1 MSLYTDTFHSR
12 IRGRR
17 GETNRKAGI
26 NMAMVTLIRNAKVYQ
41 PEYAGVKDILVLG
54 GRIAAVGEGLKA
66 DFGGSVEVEEMDAD
80 GMAAV
85 PGFIDSHEHIL
96 GGGGEG
102 GFQTRTPEAS
112 LGDLIRNGI
121 TTVVGCIG
129 TDSVARDMTALLAKA
144 HALENEGISTYVYTG
159 SYRVPVQ
166 TLTDSIMKDIMM
178 LDKVIGVGEVAISDH
193 RSSQPTFEEFA
204 RIAADARVAGMLS
217 GKAGVVNVHLGDS
230 PRHMDLIERVLHET
244 EIPAS
249 QFLPTHVNRNA
260 GLFDACLELAKEG
273 LTIDFSG
280 NEDIDYWETICDEVR
295 VCRGVRRLLDMGISS
310 DRFTISSDG
319 QGSMPVFNAQ
329 GEYQGIGIGKA
340 SSLLKEIRECV
351 QKEEIPLEIAV
362 KGITSNVA
370 SVLKLGAKGQL
381 KAGFDADICFL
392 TDDTLELKT
401 VMAKGQFVVKDGE
414 QQVFGTF
421 EKK

>member
-1 MSLYTDTFHSR
+1 
-12 IRGRR
+12 
-17 GETNRKAGI
+17 
-26 NMAMVTLIRNAKVYQ
+26 MAMVTLIRGAKVYQ
-41 PEYAGVKDILVLG
+41 PEYAGMKDILVLNG
-54 GRIAAVGEGLKA
+54 KIAAVGENLKA
-66 DFGGSVEVEEMDAD
+66 DFGGSVEVEEVNAE

-85 PGFIDSHEHIL
+85 PGFIDSHEHIM

-102 GFQTRTPEAS
+102 GFATRTPEAN
-112 LGDLIRNGI
+112 LKDLVMNGI

-144 HALENEGISTYVYTG
+144 HALEAEGITTYVYTG
-159 SYRVPVQ
+159 SYRVPIQ
-166 TLTDSIMKDIMM
+166 TLTDSLMKDIMM
-178 LDKVIGVGEVAISDH
+178 LDKVIGVGEVAVSDH

-217 GKAGVVNVHLGDS
+217 GKAGIVNVHLGDS
-230 PRHMDLIERVLHET
+230 ARKMDLIERVIHET

-260 GLFDACLELAKEG
+260 ALFDNCLELAKEG
-273 LTIDFSG
+273 LTIDFTG

-295 VCRGVRRLLDMGISS
+295 VCKGIRRLLDMGISS

-319 QGSMPVFNAQ
+319 QGSMPIFNAA

-340 SSLLKEIRECV
+340 SCLLKEVRECV
-351 QKEEIPLEIAV
+351 QKEGIPLETAV

-381 KAGFDADICFL
+381 KPGFDADICL
-392 TDDTLELKT
+392 LSEDTLELKT
-401 VMAKGQFVVKDGE
+401 VMAKGQFVVRDGA

-421 EKK
+421 ERA

>member
-1 MSLYTDTFHSR
+1 
-12 IRGRR
+12 
-17 GETNRKAGI
+17 
-26 NMAMVTLIRNAKVYQ
+26 MAMVTLIRNAKVYQ
-41 PEYAGVKDILVLG
+41 PEYAGVKDILVLNG
-54 GRIAAVGEGLKA
+54 KIAAVGEKLKA
-66 DFGGSVEVEEMDAD
+66 DFGGSVEAEELDAE

-85 PGFIDSHEHIL
+85 PGFIDSHEHIM

-102 GFQTRTPEAS
+102 GFATRTPEAN
-112 LGDLIRNGI
+112 LKDLVLNGI

-144 HALENEGISTYVYTG
+144 HALEAEGITAYAYTG
-159 SYRVPVQ
+159 SYRVPIQ
-166 TLTDSIMKDIMM
+166 TLTDSLMKDIMM
-178 LDKVIGVGEVAISDH
+178 LDKVIGVGEVAVSDH

-217 GKAGVVNVHLGDS
+217 GKAGIVNVHLGDS
-230 PRHMDLIERVLHET
+230 ARRMDLIERVIHET

-260 GLFDACLELAKEG
+260 ALFDNCLELAKEG
-273 LTIDFSG
+273 LTIDFTG

-295 VCRGVRRLLDMGISS
+295 VCKGIRRLLDLGISS
-310 DRFTISSDG
+310 NRFTISSDG
-319 QGSMPVFNAQ
+319 QGSMPVFNAA

-340 SSLLKEIRECV
+340 SCLLKEVRECV
-351 QKEEIPLEIAV
+351 QKEGIPLEIAV

-381 KAGFDADICFL
+381 KAGFDADICL
-392 TDDTLELKT
+392 LAEDSLELKT
-401 VMAKGQFVVKDGE
+401 VMAKGQFVVRDGV

-421 EKK
+421 ERA

>member
-1 MSLYTDTFHSR
+1 
-12 IRGRR
+12 
-17 GETNRKAGI
+17 
-26 NMAMVTLIRNAKVYQ
+26 MAMVTLIRNAKVYQ
-41 PEYAGVKDILVLG
+41 PEYAGVKDILVLNG
-54 GRIAAVGEGLKA
+54 KIAAVGEKLKA
-66 DFGGSVEVEEMDAD
+66 DFGGSVEAEELDAE

-85 PGFIDSHEHIL
+85 PGFIDSHEHIM

-102 GFQTRTPEAS
+102 GFATRTPEAN
-112 LGDLIRNGI
+112 LKDLVLNGI

-144 HALENEGISTYVYTG
+144 HALEAEGITAYAYTG
-159 SYRVPVQ
+159 SYRVPIQ
-166 TLTDSIMKDIMM
+166 TLTDSLMKDIMM
-178 LDKVIGVGEVAISDH
+178 LDKVIGVGEVAVSDH

-217 GKAGVVNVHLGDS
+217 GKAGIVNVHLGDS
-230 PRHMDLIERVLHET
+230 ARKMDLIERVIHET

-260 GLFDACLELAKEG
+260 ALFDNCLELAKEG
-273 LTIDFSG
+273 LTIDFTG

-295 VCRGVRRLLDMGISS
+295 VCKGIRRLLDLGISS

-319 QGSMPVFNAQ
+319 QGSMPVCNAA

-340 SSLLKEIRECV
+340 SCLLKEVRECV
-351 QKEEIPLEIAV
+351 QKEGIPLEIAV

-381 KAGFDADICFL
+381 KAGFDADICL
-392 TDDTLELKT
+392 LAEDSLELKT
-401 VMAKGQFVVKDGE
+401 VMAKGQFVVRDGV

-421 EKK
+421 ERA

>member
-1 MSLYTDTFHSR
+1 
-12 IRGRR
+12 
-17 GETNRKAGI
+17 
-26 NMAMVTLIRNAKVYQ
+26 MVTIIRNAKVYQ
-41 PEYAGVKDILVLG
+41 PEYAGVKDILILG
-54 GRIAAVGEGLKA
+54 DRIAAVGEHLKA
-66 DFGGSVEVEEMDAD
+66 DFGDSLEVQEINGE

-102 GFQTRTPEAS
+102 GFHTRTPEAS

-129 TDSVARDMTALLAKA
+129 TDGVGRDMAALLAKA
-144 HALENEGISTYVYTG
+144 HALENEGITTYTYTG
-159 SYRVPVQ
+159 SYQVPVH
-166 TLTDSIMKDIMM
+166 TLTDSLMKDIMM

-217 GKAGVVNVHLGDS
+217 GKAGIVNVHLGDS
-230 PRHMDLIERVLHET
+230 ERRLDLIRRVIHET

-249 QFLPTHVNRNA
+249 QFLPTHVNRNEA
-260 GLFDACLELAKEG
+260 LFEECLDFAAEG
-273 LTIDFSG
+273 GTIDFTG

-295 VCRGVRRLLDMGISS
+295 VCRGIRRLLERGISS

-340 SSLLKEIRECV
+340 SCLLKEVQECV
-351 QKEEIPLEIAV
+351 QKEDIPLETAI
-362 KGITSNVA
+362 KGITCNPA
-370 SVLKLGAKGQL
+370 SILKLDRKGRI
-381 KAGFDADICFL
+381 KEGFDADICL
-392 TDDTLELKT
+392 LEEGTLKLNT
-401 VMAKGQFVVKDGE
+401 VIAKGQVMIKDGE
-414 QQVFGTF
+414 QKVFGTF
-421 EKK
+421 ERV

>member
-1 MSLYTDTFHSR
+1 
-12 IRGRR
+12 
-17 GETNRKAGI
+17 
-26 NMAMVTLIRNAKVYQ
+26 MAMVTLIRNAKVYQ
-41 PEYAGVKDILVLG
+41 PEYAGVKDILVLNG
-54 GRIAAVGEGLKA
+54 KIAAVGEKLKA
-66 DFGGSVEVEEMDAD
+66 DFGGSGEVEELDAE

-85 PGFIDSHEHIL
+85 PGFIDSHEHIM

-102 GFQTRTPEAS
+102 GFATRTPEAN
-112 LGDLIRNGI
+112 LKDLVLNGI

-144 HALENEGISTYVYTG
+144 HALEAEGITAYAYTG
-159 SYRVPVQ
+159 SYRVPIQ
-166 TLTDSIMKDIMM
+166 TLTDSLMKDIMM
-178 LDKVIGVGEVAISDH
+178 LDKVIGVGEVAVSDH

-217 GKAGVVNVHLGDS
+217 GKAGIVNVHLGDS
-230 PRHMDLIERVLHET
+230 ARKMDLIERVIHET

-260 GLFDACLELAKEG
+260 ALFDNCLELAKEG
-273 LTIDFSG
+273 LTIDFTG

-295 VCRGVRRLLDMGISS
+295 VCKGIRRLLDLGISS

-319 QGSMPVFNAQ
+319 QGSMPVFNAA

-340 SSLLKEIRECV
+340 SCLLKEVRECV
-351 QKEEIPLEIAV
+351 QKEGIPLEIAV

-381 KAGFDADICFL
+381 KAGFDADICL
-392 TDDTLELKT
+392 LAEDSLELKT
-401 VMAKGQFVVKDGE
+401 VMAKGQFVVRDGV

-421 EKK
+421 ERA

>member
-1 MSLYTDTFHSR
+1 
-12 IRGRR
+12 
-17 GETNRKAGI
+17 
-26 NMAMVTLIRNAKVYQ
+26 MAMVTLIRNAKVYQ
-41 PEYAGVKDILVLG
+41 PEYAGVKDILVLNG
-54 GRIAAVGEGLKA
+54 KIAAVGEKLMA
-66 DFGGSVEVEEMDAD
+66 DFGGSVEVEELDAE

-85 PGFIDSHEHIL
+85 PGFIDSHEHIM

-102 GFQTRTPEAS
+102 GFATRTPEAN
-112 LGDLIRNGI
+112 LKDLVLNGI

-144 HALENEGISTYVYTG
+144 HALEAEGITAYAYTG
-159 SYRVPVQ
+159 SYRVPIQ
-166 TLTDSIMKDIMM
+166 TLTDSLMKDIMM
-178 LDKVIGVGEVAISDH
+178 LDKVIGVGEVAVSDH

-217 GKAGVVNVHLGDS
+217 GKAGIVNVHLGDS
-230 PRHMDLIERVLHET
+230 ARKMDLIERVIHET

-260 GLFDACLELAKEG
+260 ALFDNCLELAKEG
-273 LTIDFSG
+273 LTIDFTG

-295 VCRGVRRLLDMGISS
+295 VCKGIRRLLDLGISS

-319 QGSMPVFNAQ
+319 QGSMPVFNAA

-340 SSLLKEIRECV
+340 SCLLKEVRECV
-351 QKEEIPLEIAV
+351 QKEGIPLEIAV

-381 KAGFDADICFL
+381 KAGFDADICL
-392 TDDTLELKT
+392 LAEDSLELKT
-401 VMAKGQFVVKDGE
+401 VMAKGQFVVRDGV

-421 EKK
+421 ERA

>member
-1 MSLYTDTFHSR
+1 
-12 IRGRR
+12 
-17 GETNRKAGI
+17 
-26 NMAMVTLIRNAKVYQ
+26 MAMVTLIRNAKVYQ
-41 PEYAGVKDILVLG
+41 PEYAGVKDILVLNG
-54 GRIAAVGEGLKA
+54 KIAAVGEKLKA
-66 DFGGSVEVEEMDAD
+66 DFGGSVEVEELDAE

-85 PGFIDSHEHIL
+85 PGFIDSHEHIM

-102 GFQTRTPEAS
+102 GFVTRTPEAN
-112 LGDLIRNGI
+112 LKDLVLNGI

-144 HALENEGISTYVYTG
+144 HALEAEGITAYAYTG
-159 SYRVPVQ
+159 SYRVPIQ
-166 TLTDSIMKDIMM
+166 TLTDSLMKDIMM
-178 LDKVIGVGEVAISDH
+178 LDKVIGVGEVAVSDH

-217 GKAGVVNVHLGDS
+217 GKAGIVNVHLGDS
-230 PRHMDLIERVLHET
+230 ARKMDLIERVIHET

-260 GLFDACLELAKEG
+260 ALFDNCLELAKEG
-273 LTIDFSG
+273 LTIDFTG

-295 VCRGVRRLLDMGISS
+295 VCKGIRRLLDLGISS

-319 QGSMPVFNAQ
+319 QGSMPVFNAA

-340 SSLLKEIRECV
+340 SCLLKEVRECV
-351 QKEEIPLEIAV
+351 QKEGIPLEIAV

-381 KAGFDADICFL
+381 KAGFDADICL
-392 TDDTLELKT
+392 LAEDSLELKT
-401 VMAKGQFVVKDGE
+401 VMAKGQFVVRDGV

-421 EKK
+421 ERA